1 MSPSPSDS
9 QPVQVQGLEAEREHV
24 FRQPVVLRC
33 FCNTQALAPGPEGRG
48 DGVPKPTG
56 GGCGG
61 VVTPLHDHGG
71 PTFFP
76 EVPHSPK
83 RLTDS
88 PTLVNL
94 EKRRRATC
102 I

>member
-1 MSPSPSDS
+1 M
-9 QPVQVQGLEAEREHV
+9 
-24 FRQPVVLRC
+24 
-33 FCNTQALAPGPEGRG
+33 
-48 DGVPKPTG
+48 PKPTG

-61 VVTPLHDHGG
+61 VITPLRDHGG

-94 EKRRRATC
+94 EKKAQGHLYLNGIFWFQQSNENIENIQDILKENFLFSR
-102 I
+102 